1 MKSYSI
7 VFLVIAIMVFFILP
21 INCGSVIQVGYGND
35 DKLMN
40 NFGSCFA
47 LSIFS
52 GGLVILGVFLVM
64 KERKNISYKNKLFLK
79 SLNKIWNKSD
89 NKTNTLENK
98 RLPPTKET
106 IMELFNKSGNRC
118 TLYPCTNPLIDH
130 KGRLRAQI
138 ISIMSNE
145 KEQYNYNP
153 NLSNENRIH
162 IGNLMI
168 LCYEHFFDAKV
179 QEEFPLKELM
189 SKKQHVEKLN
199 KKPTASIDDSQIE
212 DLIQD
217 YMNRTF

>member
-1 MKSYSI
+1 M
-7 VFLVIAIMVFFILP
+7 AFFVLP
-21 INCGSVIQVGYGND
+21 TNCGSVIQVGYGND
-35 DKLMN
+35 DKLMD
-40 NFGSCFA
+40 NFGLCFI

-52 GGLVILGVFLVM
+52 GGLVILGVFLVI

-79 SLNKIWNKSD
+79 SLTKNWNKSD
-89 NKTNTLENK
+89 NEINTLENN

-130 KGRLRAQI
+130 KDRLRAQI

-145 KEQYNYNP
+145 KEQYNFNP
-153 NLSNENRIH
+153 NLSNEKRIH
-162 IGNLMI
+162 IENLMI
-168 LCYEHFFDAKV
+168 LCYEHFFDTKV
-179 QEEFPLKELM
+179 KEEFTLKELM
-189 SKKQHVEKLN
+189 SKKQYVEKLN
-199 KKPTASIDDSQIE
+199 KDPTASINDSQIE